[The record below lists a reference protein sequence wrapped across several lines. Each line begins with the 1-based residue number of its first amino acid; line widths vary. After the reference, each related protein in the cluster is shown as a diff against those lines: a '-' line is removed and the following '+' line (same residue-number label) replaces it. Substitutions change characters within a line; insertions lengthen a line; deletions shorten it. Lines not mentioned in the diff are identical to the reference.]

1 MKIEIWSDIMCPFCY
16 IGKRH
21 LEKALETFPGKDKV
35 EIEWK
40 SFQLDPTIPMDL
52 GEETNVYDY
61 LAARKGISLEQ
72 VKLMHDRVSDM
83 AEAVGLHY
91 DFDQAKVA
99 NSLKSHHLIQFA
111 KDHGKG
117 DAIEER
123 LFQAYFMEG
132 KNLALDDVLVAC
144 GEDVGLKREGILEA
158 LQDEN
163 YAYRVK
169 QDIQEGENLG
179 VRGVPFFVFDRKY
192 GISGAEPI
200 EVFTKTLIQ
209 TAAE

>member
-1 MKIEIWSDIMCPFCY
+1 
-16 IGKRH
+16 
-21 LEKALETFPGKDKV
+21 LETFPGKDEV

-52 GEETNVYDY
+52 GEETNVYTY
-61 LAARKGISLEQ
+61 LAERKGISLEQ
-72 VKLMHDRVSDM
+72 VKVMHDRVSEM

-91 DFDQAKVA
+91 DFDKAKVA
-99 NSLKSHHLIQFA
+99 NSLKSHQLIQYA
-111 KDHGKG
+111 KDQGKG

-132 KNLALDDVLVAC
+132 KNLALDEALVEC
-144 GEDVGLKREGILEA
+144 GTAIGLDRDGILAA
-158 LQDEN
+158 LSDEN
-163 YAYRVK
+163 YAYRIK